1 MPTRI
6 LRTATIIALTLGTL
20 ALLGTIAL
28 VEWSTLTTGA
38 LVLLYV
44 TVAHELSQHLFG
56 DHRR

>member
-1 MPTRI
+1 MRVKFII
-6 LRTATIIALTLGTL
+6 LQASAL

-28 VEWSTLTTGA
+28 VGWSTLTTGA

-56 DHRR
+56 DHQQ